1 MNDSLRKEIIK
12 LLEEGKKLPEELQ
25 YILFPTK
32 EKEYKLT
39 YAEKMRKEDILSMRM
54 VRHLSQCKFRKNLY
68 LVKIIHGII

>member
-39 YAEKMRKEDILSMRM
+39 YAEKMRKEDILSNEDGATSVPM
-54 VRHLSQCKFRKNLY
+54 QIQKKFVSCEDNSG
-68 LVKIIHGII
+68 V